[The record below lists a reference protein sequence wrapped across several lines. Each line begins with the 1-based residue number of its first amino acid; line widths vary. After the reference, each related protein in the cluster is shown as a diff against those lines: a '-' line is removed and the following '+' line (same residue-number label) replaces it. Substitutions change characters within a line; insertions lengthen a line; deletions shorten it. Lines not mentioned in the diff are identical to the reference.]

1 MGICTCEPP
10 ARLHIRPDGVHLPD
24 GSPTNLAVVDEVW
37 DLGIPSCSVCAVS
50 ITETYYCCIPCR
62 AILCRACVSDDT
74 VVVEC
79 DCLLDLGVTGV
90 ELAARL
96 AASARAG

>member
-1 MGICTCEPP
+1 MSDP
-10 ARLHIRPDGVHLPD
+10 A
-24 GSPTNLAVVDEVW
+24 
-37 DLGIPSCSVCAVS
+37 
-50 ITETYYCCIPCR
+50 ITARGLTKRY
-62 AILCRACVSDDT
+62 DDT

-90 ELAARL
+90 ELAARR